1 MDLNFSAQTAHD
13 EGEKSTKSSS
23 ASSSDWSDPEAKQR
37 ARECEQEA
45 REFEME
51 HKHRYEEECHDG
63 CPAGNDSGL
72 SVDAGDSLQLT
83 QNLSLDSDEN
93 RLIIDEDE
101 DAPEEDD

>member
-1 MDLNFSAQTAHD
+1 
-13 EGEKSTKSSS
+13 
-23 ASSSDWSDPEAKQR
+23 
-37 ARECEQEA
+37 
-45 REFEME
+45 ME

-72 SVDAGDSLQLT
+72 DAGDSLQLGDEP
-83 QNLSLDSDEN
+83 LSLDSDEN